1 MTEYTFG
8 SNFTTKIDFRQA
20 KTPRTNNLTIV
31 YLHGLYSDC
40 WGRKPES
47 IANWCMEHG
56 FDYFRYELA
65 GHGSD
70 SSRYEEVDFN
80 IWKEQLLEVLDKIVK
95 TDVVLMGSSLGG
107 WLSLI
112 GALNRPEQVKG
123 VIGLAAA
130 PDFTLDLEK
139 YIFTPEQTKTLYE
152 EGRLEFPM
160 KDFTYVFTKKMFET
174 AKQNRLLDKTLEI
187 KCPVHLIQGQKDAN
201 ILPDK
206 ALKIAQCLTSDEVVI
221 KLLKDGN
228 HRLGTDTDIAE
239 ILNTLESLLSRILK

>member
-1 MTEYTFG
+1 M
-8 SNFTTKIDFRQA
+8 
-20 KTPRTNNLTIV
+20 
-31 YLHGLYSDC
+31 
-40 WGRKPES
+40 
-47 IANWCMEHG
+47 
-56 FDYFRYELA
+56 
-65 GHGSD
+65 
-70 SSRYEEVDFN
+70 
-80 IWKEQLLEVLDKIVK
+80 DKIVK
-95 TDVVLMGSSLGG
+95 TDVVLIGSSLGG

-123 VIGLAAA
+123 VIRLAAA

-139 YIFTPEQTKTLYE
+139 YIFTPKQIKTLYE
-152 EGRLEFPM
+152 TGRLEFPM

-174 AKQNRLLDKTLEI
+174 AKQNRLLDKTLGI

-221 KLLKDGN
+221 KLLKDSN

-239 ILNTLESLLSRILK
+239 IQNTLESLLSRILK